1 MSTMS
6 ATVHGFGVSD
16 AYIVKYGRKYL
27 CAKWLAFTLHDR
39 VFALAVQERAHTV
52 AGVKQKFPCEV
63 HHSADVQYKVG
74 LPLPGE
80 DRCQNGVRRG
90 CEREVRLRTFLKEHH
105 GSNFS

>member
-39 VFALAVQERAHTV
+39 VFALAAALIIRHAQFYDLMLL
-52 AGVKQKFPCEV
+52 G
-63 HHSADVQYKVG
+63 Y
-74 LPLPGE
+74 
-80 DRCQNGVRRG
+80 
-90 CEREVRLRTFLKEHH
+90 
-105 GSNFS
+105 FSMRKSSIHINT